1 MRPTLGLKYA
11 FMSKWFVGKIGW
23 GLTAVWATAYYGRLI
38 NSSINSLINSLIN
51 QSINQP
57 SKSVNITVVV
67 PRRADVGSGPTEQI
81 KRTMTDMTN
90 ARIPAGFGTAIASAA
105 DSSITAHIS
114 PDT

>member
-1 MRPTLGLKYA
+1 M
-11 FMSKWFVGKIGW
+11 
-23 GLTAVWATAYYGRLI
+23 
-38 NSSINSLINSLIN
+38 
-51 QSINQP
+51 
-57 SKSVNITVVV
+57 NITVVV